1 MCQSQL
7 TVVSLTQSGEIRCE
21 RGTGLV
27 IEGGLRIKDLD
38 KNACPSGSVRFSHD
52 MFDVFFYGLLC
63 DLKGIGNFF
72 IRPPL
77 CQMLNYRLLTVC

>member
-1 MCQSQL
+1 MILNGEGMCQSQL
-7 TVVSLTQSGEIRCE
+7 TVVLLTQSRKIVVNVACY
-21 RGTGLV
+21 
-27 IEGGLRIKDLD
+27 EGGLGIKDLD

-63 DLKGIGNFF
+63 DLEGIGNFF

-77 CQMLNYRLLTVC
+77 CQMFNY